1 MLASEDGTA
10 CGSEMDA
17 VYEDVLRL
25 LFARVFNGVSWE
37 YTKEYS
43 RGTWMTWPLHGSTAQ
58 A

>member
-43 RGTWMTWPLHGSTAQ
+43 RGTWVT
-58 A
+58 